1 MGLLRKAI
9 ILGGIVLALPSP
21 PIQQMATGQPGLQ
34 SSTFA
39 TLAAAADTVA
49 DFKGFC
55 VRRPQACVTGQFIAY
70 TLEAKAKYTARMLY
84 EWASTGMP
92 PEQKQVAEQAA
103 PTQTRLAAGV
113 PALRLASLPE
123 AKPTKIEN
131 LLRATSD

>member
-1 MGLLRKAI
+1 MGLIRKVI

-21 PIQQMATGQPGLQ
+21 PVTQQMAGQPMLQ

-55 VRRPQACVTGQFIAY
+55 ARRPQACVTGQYIAY

-84 EWASTGMP
+84 EWASPGMP
-92 PEQKQVAEQAA
+92 PEQTQVAAHVSPEKPHLA
-103 PTQTRLAAGV
+103 PGV
-113 PALRLASLPE
+113 PALRLASFTEP
-123 AKPTKIEN
+123 KPTKIED
-131 LLRATSD
+131 LLRSTSN